1 MTQYIIRRLA
11 QMIPITFGILTLVF
25 SLIHLVPGDPAVQIA
40 GENARPED
48 VRQVRHALGPHPP
61 RVPDERE
68 RGGAGP
74 PALPGHDRARPRIDA
89 RGAPGGVPARHHL
102 GDLSRQ
108 MGRQRR
114 ALFCAARRVDA
125 ELLVRPAADHRVC
138 DQSPVASRLRARR
151 RAEVAHPPGADDGPG
166 AVGNPNAHD
175 PREPRGRT
183 DAALRHDGDREG
195 GDARQGDFP
204 PRAEECADPGD
215 HSAGAAIRLAADR
228 RDHHGADFLVA
239 GAGAAAD
246 RLDLEAR
253 LPAGAGV
260 DSRHRPDVHLREF
273 RERPAVRRGRPEDQ
287 AGMKRL
293 RQLLRNFA
301 FTAGLIVT
309 VALIVAALAAPLIAP
324 FDPNVQDTSRRLEA
338 PSHDHLLG
346 LDELG
351 RDVLSRILWG
361 ARVSL
366 RVGFS
371 VVILASLGGLSLGAI
386 SGYFGGSVDTILMR
400 LTDILLAFPGILL
413 AIALVA
419 VLGPSLNN
427 VVLALVTIGWVA
439 YAR

>member
-1 MTQYIIRRLA
+1 
-11 QMIPITFGILTLVF
+11 
-25 SLIHLVPGDPAVQIA
+25 
-40 GENARPED
+40 
-48 VRQVRHALGPHPP
+48 
-61 RVPDERE
+61 
-68 RGGAGP
+68 
-74 PALPGHDRARPRIDA
+74 
-89 RGAPGGVPARHHL
+89 
-102 GDLSRQ
+102 
-108 MGRQRR
+108 
-114 ALFCAARRVDA
+114 
-125 ELLVRPAADHRVC
+125 
-138 DQSPVASRLRARR
+138 
-151 RAEVAHPPGADDGPG
+151 
-166 AVGNPNAHD
+166 
-175 PREPRGRT
+175 
-183 DAALRHDGDREG
+183 
-195 GDARQGDFP
+195 
-204 PRAEECADPGD
+204 
-215 HSAGAAIRLAADR
+215 
-228 RDHHGADFLVA
+228 
-239 GAGAAAD
+239 
-246 RLDLEAR
+246 
-253 LPAGAGV
+253 
-260 DSRHRPDVHLREF
+260 
-273 RERPAVRRGRPEDQ
+273 
-287 AGMKRL
+287 MKRL

-371 VVILASLGGLSLGAI
+371 VVILASLVGISLGAI

-439 YAR
+439 YARLVRGQVLKVREMEYVTAAKALGAKSPRVIVLHVLPNVINPVVVMATLGLAGAILSEAALSFLGLGVQPPTPSWGAMLNAGRRYLGEANHLTIFPGAAIMLAVMGLNFLGDGLIDMLDPKYRKEM